1 MEFINIGKIVNTHGI
16 KGELRILS
24 DFRHKDKVFKV
35 GMKFYVGRE
44 KEEFI
49 VNSYRF
55 HKIFDMVTFKGFN
68 NINDVLY
75 LKGRQV
81 FINKEDLVLDD
92 GEIYIEDLIGYEVF
106 IGDKNIGKVTD
117 IIFNPKANDV
127 ATNSPPVIEA
137 TPHPTSTRTKVPTN
151 SQIYFLIVYSFLS

>member
-35 GMKFYVGRE
+35 GMKFYVGKE
-44 KEEFI
+44 KEEFT

-55 HKIFDMVTFKGFN
+55 HKIFDMVTFNGFN

-75 LKGRQV
+75 LKGRPV

-92 GEIYIEDLIGYEVF
+92 GEFYIEDLIGFDVIIDEKIV
-106 IGDKNIGKVTD
+106 GKVTGVMY
-117 IIFNPKANDV
+117 NSKANDILKV
-127 ATNSPPVIEA
+127 GDTLVPYVKDLIIKIEDN
-137 TPHPTSTRTKVPTN
+137 K
-151 SQIYFLIVYSFLS
+151 IYYKEIGGLL

>member
-24 DFRHKDKVFKV
+24 DFRHKDKVFKK
-35 GMKFYVGRE
+35 GMKFYVGKE

-55 HKIFDMVTFKGFN
+55 HKIFDMVTFEGFT
-68 NINDVLY
+68 NINEVLY

-81 FINKEDLVLDD
+81 YINKEDLVLDD
-92 GEIYIEDLIGYEVF
+92 GEVYIEDLIGYDVI
-106 IGDKNIGKVTD
+106 IGKKVLGKVTGVMY
-117 IIFNPKANDV
+117 NSKANDNLKV
-127 ATNSPPVIEA
+127 GDVLIPYVKDLIIKIEDN
-137 TPHPTSTRTKVPTN
+137 K
-151 SQIYFLIVYSFLS
+151 IYFKEIGGLL

>member
-24 DFRHKDKVFKV
+24 DFRHKDKVFKI
-35 GMKFYVGRE
+35 GMKFYVGKE

-55 HKIFDMVTFKGFN
+55 HKIFDLVTFKGFN
-68 NINDVLY
+68 NINEVLY

-81 FINKEDLVLDD
+81 YINKEDLVLDD
-92 GEIYIEDLIGYEVF
+92 GEVYIEDLIGYDVI
-106 IGDKNIGKVTD
+106 IGEKVLGKVTGVMY
-117 IIFNPKANDV
+117 NSKANDNLKV
-127 ATNSPPVIEA
+127 GDVLIPYVKDLIIKIEDN
-137 TPHPTSTRTKVPTN
+137 K
-151 SQIYFLIVYSFLS
+151 IYFKEIGGLL

>member
-24 DFRHKDKVFKV
+24 DFRHKDKVFKK
-35 GMKFYVGRE
+35 GMKFYIGKE

-55 HKIFDMVTFKGFN
+55 HKIFDMVTFEGFT
-68 NINDVLY
+68 NINEVLY

-81 FINKEDLVLDD
+81 YINKEDLVLDD
-92 GEIYIEDLIGYEVF
+92 GEVYIEDLIGYDVI
-106 IGDKNIGKVTD
+106 IGEKVLGKVTGVMY
-117 IIFNPKANDV
+117 NSKAND
-127 ATNSPPVIEA
+127 NL
-137 TPHPTSTRTKVPTN
+137 KVGDVLIPYVKDLIIKIADDK
-151 SQIYFLIVYSFLS
+151 IYFQDIGGLL

>member
-24 DFRHKDKVFKV
+24 DFRHKEKVFKK
-35 GMKFYVGRE
+35 GMKFYVGKD

-55 HKIFDMVTFKGFN
+55 HKIFDMVTFEGFN
-68 NINDVLY
+68 NINEVLY

-81 FINKEDLVLDD
+81 YINKEDLVLDD
-92 GEIYIEDLIGYEVF
+92 GEVYIDDLIGYDVI
-106 IGDKNIGKVTD
+106 IGEKNIGKVTGVMY
-117 IIFNPKANDV
+117 NSKANDNLKV
-127 ATNSPPVIEA
+127 GDVLIPYVKDLIIKIEDN
-137 TPHPTSTRTKVPTN
+137 K
-151 SQIYFLIVYSFLS
+151 IYFQDIGGLL

>member
-24 DFRHKDKVFKV
+24 DFRHKDKVFKK
-35 GMKFYVGRE
+35 GMKFYVGKE

-55 HKIFDMVTFKGFN
+55 HKIFDMVTFEGFT
-68 NINDVLY
+68 NINEVLY

-81 FINKEDLVLDD
+81 YINKEDLVLDD
-92 GEIYIEDLIGYEVF
+92 GEVYIEDLIGYDVI
-106 IGDKNIGKVTD
+106 IGEKTLGKVTGVMY
-117 IIFNPKANDV
+117 NSKANDNLKV
-127 ATNSPPVIEA
+127 EDVLIPYVKDLIIKIEDN
-137 TPHPTSTRTKVPTN
+137 K
-151 SQIYFLIVYSFLS
+151 IYFKEIGGLL

>member
-35 GMKFYVGRE
+35 GMKFYVGKE
-44 KEEFI
+44 KEEFT

-55 HKIFDMVTFKGFN
+55 HKIFDMVTFEGFT
-68 NINDVLY
+68 NINEVLY

-81 FINKEDLVLDD
+81 YINKEDLVLDD
-92 GEIYIEDLIGYEVF
+92 GEVYIEDLIGYDVI
-106 IGDKNIGKVTD
+106 IGEKVLGKVTGVMY
-117 IIFNPKANDV
+117 NSKANDNLKV
-127 ATNSPPVIEA
+127 GDVLIPYVKDLIIKIEDD
-137 TPHPTSTRTKVPTN
+137 K
-151 SQIYFLIVYSFLS
+151 IYFQDIGGLL

>member
-35 GMKFYVGRE
+35 GMKFYVGKE
-44 KEEFI
+44 KEEFT

-55 HKIFDMVTFKGFN
+55 HKIFDMVTFKGST
-68 NINDVLY
+68 NINEVLY

-81 FINKEDLVLDD
+81 YINKSDLVLDD
-92 GEIYIEDLIGYEVF
+92 GEVYIEDLIGYDVI
-106 IGDKNIGKVTD
+106 IGEKKLGKVTGVMY
-117 IIFNPKANDV
+117 NSKANDILKV
-127 ATNSPPVIEA
+127 GDVLIPYVKDLIIKIEDN
-137 TPHPTSTRTKVPTN
+137 K
-151 SQIYFLIVYSFLS
+151 IYFQDIGGLL

>member
-1 MEFINIGKIVNTHGI
+1 MEFIKIGKIVNTHGI

-24 DFRHKDKVFKV
+24 DFRYKDKVFKK

-55 HKIFDMVTFKGFN
+55 HKIFDMVTFVGFN
-68 NINDVLY
+68 NINEVLY

-81 FINKEDLVLDD
+81 YINKEDLVLDD

-117 IIFNPKANDV
+117 IILNPKANDV
-127 ATNSPPVIEA
+127 LKVDEILIPYVKDLIIKIEDN
-137 TPHPTSTRTKVPTN
+137 K
-151 SQIYFLIVYSFLS
+151 IYYTEIGGLV

>member
-35 GMKFYVGRE
+35 GMKFYVGKE
-44 KEEFI
+44 KEEFT

-55 HKIFDMVTFKGFN
+55 HKIFDMVTFKEFT
-68 NINDVLY
+68 NINEVLY

-81 FINKEDLVLDD
+81 YINKSDLVLDD
-92 GEIYIEDLIGYEVF
+92 GEVYIEDLIGYDVI
-106 IGDKNIGKVTD
+106 IGEKKLGKVTGVMY
-117 IIFNPKANDV
+117 NSKANDILKV
-127 ATNSPPVIEA
+127 GDVLIPYVKDLIIKIEDN
-137 TPHPTSTRTKVPTN
+137 K
-151 SQIYFLIVYSFLS
+151 IYFQDIGGLL

>member
-1 MEFINIGKIVNTHGI
+1 MEFIRIGKIVNTHGI

-35 GMKFYVGRE
+35 GMKFYVGKE

-68 NINDVLY
+68 NINEVLY
-75 LKGRQV
+75 LKGRPV
-81 FINKEDLVLDD
+81 YINKEDLVLDN
-92 GEIYIEDLIGYEVF
+92 GEVYIEDLIGYDVI
-106 IGDKNIGKVTD
+106 IGEKVLGKVTGVMY
-117 IIFNPKANDV
+117 NSKANDILKV
-127 ATNSPPVIEA
+127 GDTLVPYVKDLIIKIEDN
-137 TPHPTSTRTKVPTN
+137 K
-151 SQIYFLIVYSFLS
+151 IYYKEIGGLI

>member
-127 ATNSPPVIEA
+127 LKVGDILIPYVKDLIIKIEDN
-137 TPHPTSTRTKVPTN
+137 R
-151 SQIYFLIVYSFLS
+151 IYYTEMGGLV

>member
-35 GMKFYVGRE
+35 GMKFYVGKE
-44 KEEFI
+44 KEEFT

-55 HKIFDMVTFKGFN
+55 HKIFDMVTFVGFN

-75 LKGRQV
+75 LKGKNV
-81 FINKEDLVLDD
+81 FINKEDL
-92 GEIYIEDLIGYEVF
+92 IMHYSICFNCY
-106 IGDKNIGKVTD
+106 D
-117 IIFNPKANDV
+117 IIAIIDGISKLKNKIDI
-127 ATNSPPVIEA
+127 TNYKNGINILKSLEKL
-137 TPHPTSTRTKVPTN
+137 SSEKSRKELN
-151 SQIYFLIVYSFLS
+151 QIKRKKSRYCIYS

>member
-1 MEFINIGKIVNTHGI
+1 MEFIRIGKIVNTHGI

-35 GMKFYVGRE
+35 GMKFYVGKE

-81 FINKEDLVLDD
+81 YINKEDLVLDD
-92 GEIYIEDLIGYEVF
+92 GEVYIEDLIGYDVI
-106 IGDKNIGKVTD
+106 IGEKVLGKVTGVMY
-117 IIFNPKANDV
+117 NSKANDNLKV
-127 ATNSPPVIEA
+127 GDVLIPYVKDLIIKIEDN
-137 TPHPTSTRTKVPTN
+137 K
-151 SQIYFLIVYSFLS
+151 IYFKEIGGLL

>member
-24 DFRHKDKVFKV
+24 DFRHKDKVFKI
-35 GMKFYVGRE
+35 GMKFYVGKE
-44 KEEFI
+44 KEEFT

-81 FINKEDLVLDD
+81 YINKEDLVLDD
-92 GEIYIEDLIGYEVF
+92 GEVYIEDLIGYDVI
-106 IGDKNIGKVTD
+106 IGEKVLGKVTGVMY
-117 IIFNPKANDV
+117 NSKANDILKV
-127 ATNSPPVIEA
+127 GDILIPYVKDLIIKIEDN
-137 TPHPTSTRTKVPTN
+137 K
-151 SQIYFLIVYSFLS
+151 IYYKEIGGLQ

>member
-24 DFRHKDKVFKV
+24 DFRHKDKVFKI
-35 GMKFYVGRE
+35 GMKFYVGKE

-75 LKGRQV
+75 LKGRRV
-81 FINKEDLVLDD
+81 YINTEDLVLDD
-92 GEIYIEDLIGYEVF
+92 GEVYIEDLIGYDVI
-106 IGDKNIGKVTD
+106 IGEKVLGKVTGVMY
-117 IIFNPKANDV
+117 NSKANDILKV
-127 ATNSPPVIEA
+127 GDILIPYVKDLIIKIENN
-137 TPHPTSTRTKVPTN
+137 K
-151 SQIYFLIVYSFLS
+151 IYYKEIGGLL

>member
-24 DFRHKDKVFKV
+24 DFRHKDKVFKK
-35 GMKFYVGRE
+35 GMKFYVGKE

-55 HKIFDMVTFKGFN
+55 HKIFDMVTFEGFT
-68 NINDVLY
+68 NINEVLY

-81 FINKEDLVLDD
+81 YINKEDLVLDD
-92 GEIYIEDLIGYEVF
+92 GEVYIEDLIGYDVI
-106 IGDKNIGKVTD
+106 IGEKTLGKVTGVMY
-117 IIFNPKANDV
+117 NSKANDNLKV
-127 ATNSPPVIEA
+127 GDVLIPYVKDLIIKIEDN
-137 TPHPTSTRTKVPTN
+137 K
-151 SQIYFLIVYSFLS
+151 IYFKEIGGLL

>member
-35 GMKFYVGRE
+35 GMKFYVGKE

-68 NINDVLY
+68 NINEVLY
-75 LKGRQV
+75 LKGRPV
-81 FINKEDLVLDD
+81 YINKEDLVLDD
-92 GEIYIEDLIGYEVF
+92 GEVYIEDLIGYDVI
-106 IGDKNIGKVTD
+106 IGEKTLGKVTGVMY
-117 IIFNPKANDV
+117 NSKANDNLKV
-127 ATNSPPVIEA
+127 GDVLIPYVKDLIIKIEDN
-137 TPHPTSTRTKVPTN
+137 K
-151 SQIYFLIVYSFLS
+151 IYFKEIGGLL

>member
-127 ATNSPPVIEA
+127 LKVGDILIPYVKNLIIKIEDN
-137 TPHPTSTRTKVPTN
+137 K
-151 SQIYFLIVYSFLS
+151 IYYTEIGGLV

>member
-35 GMKFYVGRE
+35 GMKFYVGKE

-81 FINKEDLVLDD
+81 YINKEDLVLDD
-92 GEIYIEDLIGYEVF
+92 GEVYIEDLIGYDVI
-106 IGDKNIGKVTD
+106 IGEKVLGKVTGVMY
-117 IIFNPKANDV
+117 NSKANDNLKV
-127 ATNSPPVIEA
+127 GDVLIPYVKDLIIKIEDN
-137 TPHPTSTRTKVPTN
+137 K
-151 SQIYFLIVYSFLS
+151 IYFKEIGGLL

>member
-35 GMKFYVGRE
+35 GMKFYVGKE
-44 KEEFI
+44 KQEFT

-55 HKIFDMVTFKGFN
+55 HKIFDMVTFEGFT
-68 NINDVLY
+68 NINEVLY

-81 FINKEDLVLDD
+81 YINKEDLVLDD
-92 GEIYIEDLIGYEVF
+92 GEMYIEDLIGYDVI
-106 IGDKNIGKVTD
+106 IGEKVLGKVTGVMY
-117 IIFNPKANDV
+117 NSKANDNLKV
-127 ATNSPPVIEA
+127 GDVLIPYVKELIIKIEDN
-137 TPHPTSTRTKVPTN
+137 K
-151 SQIYFLIVYSFLS
+151 IYFQDIGGLL

>member
-1 MEFINIGKIVNTHGI
+1 MEFINIGKKVNTHGI

-24 DFRHKDKVFKV
+24 DFRHKDKVFKI
-35 GMKFYVGRE
+35 GMKFYVGKE

-81 FINKEDLVLDD
+81 YINKEDLVLDD
-92 GEIYIEDLIGYEVF
+92 GEVYIEDLIGYDVI
-106 IGDKNIGKVTD
+106 IGEKVLGKVTGVMY
-117 IIFNPKANDV
+117 NSKANDILKV
-127 ATNSPPVIEA
+127 GDILIPYVKDLIIKIEDN
-137 TPHPTSTRTKVPTN
+137 K
-151 SQIYFLIVYSFLS
+151 IYYKEIGGLQ

>member
-24 DFRHKDKVFKV
+24 DFRHKDKVFKI
-35 GMKFYVGRE
+35 GMKFYVGKE

-81 FINKEDLVLDD
+81 YINKEDLVLDD
-92 GEIYIEDLIGYEVF
+92 GEVYIEDLIGYDVI
-106 IGDKNIGKVTD
+106 IGEKVLGKVTGVMY
-117 IIFNPKANDV
+117 NSKANDNLKV
-127 ATNSPPVIEA
+127 GDVLIPYVKDLIIKIEDN
-137 TPHPTSTRTKVPTN
+137 K
-151 SQIYFLIVYSFLS
+151 IYFKEIGGLL

>member
-35 GMKFYVGRE
+35 GMKFYVGKE

-68 NINDVLY
+68 NINEVLY
-75 LKGRQV
+75 LKGRPV
-81 FINKEDLVLDD
+81 YINKEDLVLDN
-92 GEIYIEDLIGYEVF
+92 GEVYIEDLIGYDVI
-106 IGDKNIGKVTD
+106 IGEKVLGKVTGVMY
-117 IIFNPKANDV
+117 NSKANDILKV
-127 ATNSPPVIEA
+127 GDTLVPYVKDLIIKIEDN
-137 TPHPTSTRTKVPTN
+137 K
-151 SQIYFLIVYSFLS
+151 IYYKEIGGLI

>member
-24 DFRHKDKVFKV
+24 DFRHQSKVFKV
-35 GMKFYVGRE
+35 GMKLYVGKE
-44 KEEFI
+44 KEEFTI
-49 VNSYRF
+49 NSYRF

-81 FINKEDLVLDD
+81 YINKEDLILDD
-92 GEIYIEDLIGYEVF
+92 GEIFIDDLIGYEVI
-106 IGDKNIGKVTD
+106 IGDKNIGRVTEVLY
-117 IIFNPKANDV
+117 NPKANDV
-127 ATNSPPVIEA
+127 LKIGDILVPYVKALIIKIEDN
-137 TPHPTSTRTKVPTN
+137 K
-151 SQIYFLIVYSFLS
+151 IYYTEIGGLV